1 MSGSPKTERTWVAKP
16 SPCSGENFWRSC
28 PHISSDERRM
38 TFDFDGKKYA
48 QASAHQK
55 QWGARLIAEL
65 DLRGDEH
72 ILDLGCGDGVLTSQL
87 AELVPQG
94 RVVGVD
100 ASQGMIDAA
109 QAHTRDNLSFVLM
122 DINDWTLTD
131 RFHLIFS
138 NATLHWILDHRRL
151 LANVYAHLRESGIA
165 RFNFAGEGNCSN
177 LYRVIKEVMGQD
189 GFRPRFNGFVWP
201 WFMPGVGEYEA
212 LLKHFQFR
220 ETSVWGENADRNF
233 PNAEA
238 LVGWIDQPS
247 LVPFLKQ
254 IDGPDKESFRDA
266 VVERM
271 LKETAQGDG
280 TFFET
285 FRRINVLAKR

>member
-1 MSGSPKTERTWVAKP
+1 
-16 SPCSGENFWRSC
+16 
-28 PHISSDERRM
+28 M
-38 TFDFDGKKYA
+38 TFDFDGQKYA

-55 QWGARLIAEL
+55 EWGVRLIAEL
-65 DLRGDEH
+65 DLRGGEH
-72 ILDLGCGDGVLTSQL
+72 ILDVGCGDGALTNHL
-87 AELVPQG
+87 AQLVPHG

-100 ASQGMIDAA
+100 ASQGMIDVARA
-109 QAHTRDNLSFVLM
+109 RATGNVSFVLM
-122 DINDWTLTD
+122 DINDWTVSD
-131 RFHLIFS
+131 RFDLIFS
-138 NATLHWILDHRRL
+138 NATLHWILDHYGL

-177 LYRVIKEVMGQD
+177 LYRVVKEVMGQD
-189 GFRPRFNGFVWP
+189 RYRPCFKDFVWP
-201 WFMPGVGEYEA
+201 WFMPSVGQYEA
-212 LLKHFQFR
+212 MLKHFPFR
-220 ETSVWGENADRNF
+220 QTRVWGENADRNF

-254 IDGPDKESFRDA
+254 IGGPDKESFRDV

-271 LKETAQGDG
+271 LRQTAQDDG

-285 FRRINVLAKR
+285 FRRINVLPRR